1 MEQMW
6 ISEEFLTIPCLIRE
20 HDRVNEVLLM
30 SVLTI
35 RAHKRYAMR
44 LPVELQRASAQQVH
58 GLLIELSLQ
67 GARISNLDSRDIKP
81 GQQVEMLAPDGK
93 ALPGIVRWSHDGIA
107 GIKLTRALHL
117 PELAELVEINRKRSA
132 SPHQRFGT

>member
-1 MEQMW
+1 M
-6 ISEEFLTIPCLIRE
+6 
-20 HDRVNEVLLM
+20 M

-44 LPVELQRASAQQVH
+44 LPVALHRDDAEPVH

-67 GARISNLDSRDIKP
+67 GARISNLDSKDIKP
-81 GQQVEMLAPDGK
+81 GQQIDLVGPDGK
-93 ALPGIVRWSHDGIA
+93 TLPGAVRWSHDGLA

-117 PELAELVEINRKRSA
+117 PELAELVEINREHGTP
-132 SPHQRFGT
+132 PHHCFGT